1 MGAGRPPKEEKKE
14 REAIYFEPR
23 LLAWLR
29 VKAGKHM
36 TVSALVN
43 MIVEKE
49 MKKEGGVDN
58 G

>member
-1 MGAGRPPKEEKKE
+1 MGRPPKEEKKE
-14 REAIYFEPR
+14 REAIYFEPG

-29 VKAGKHM
+29 AKAGKHM